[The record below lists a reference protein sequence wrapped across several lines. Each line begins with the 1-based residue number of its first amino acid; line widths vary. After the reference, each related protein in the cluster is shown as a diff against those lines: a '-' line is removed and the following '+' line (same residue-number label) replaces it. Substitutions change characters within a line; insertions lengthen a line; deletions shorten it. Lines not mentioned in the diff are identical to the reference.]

1 MPFSRITPAALRG
14 GELLASMR
22 ALGMRLGGAAAGASM
37 DMELTLVSASLE
49 ALPRDFRALGVL
61 MAWLEVHQAHVN
73 VPRLLRFADEL
84 SKDSL
89 ARAWWSA
96 VGTWLGRTD
105 ARWKTLARLYHGP
118 VISLDDA
125 DITALQIQRAGE
137 DPRFLGSRLRV
148 HAKLLRSRAADVE
161 TPAQLARHH
170 PLYLRRLQMGPNYR
184 ADVWAA
190 LDARPDASPAEIAR
204 VVGCAYETARAV
216 ARDWELVR
224 EVEAGSS
231 AA

>member
-1 MPFSRITPAALRG
+1 
-14 GELLASMR
+14 
-22 ALGMRLGGAAAGASM
+22 MRLA
-37 DMELTLVSASLE
+37 D
-49 ALPRDFRALGVL
+49 ALSEDP
-61 MAWLEVHQAHVN
+61 
-73 VPRLLRFADEL
+73 
-84 SKDSL
+84 L

-96 VGTWLGRTD
+96 IGTWLSRTD
-105 ARWKTLARLYHGP
+105 ARWKTLVRLYDGP

-125 DITALQIQRAGE
+125 NVTTLRIQRAGE
-137 DPRFLGSRLRV
+137 DPRFVGSPLRV
-148 HAKLLRSRAADVE
+148 HAKLLRSRPADVE
-161 TPAQLARHH
+161 TPAQLVRHH

-190 LDARPDASPAEIAR
+190 LDARPEASPAEIAR

-224 EVEAGSS
+224 NMDAG